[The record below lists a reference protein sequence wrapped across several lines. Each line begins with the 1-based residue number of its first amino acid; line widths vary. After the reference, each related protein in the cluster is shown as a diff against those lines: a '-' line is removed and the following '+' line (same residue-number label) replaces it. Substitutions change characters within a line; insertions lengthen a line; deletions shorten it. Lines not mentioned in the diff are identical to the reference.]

1 MLDSNQCRRNAEYYI
16 QLSESARAKK
26 QKYIIKQLAVEW
38 RRLSD
43 LTERQ
48 EIHSA
53 KKSSCALRRLRGR
66 MGCMND

>member
-1 MLDSNQCRRNAEYYI
+1 MLDSNQCRRNAEYYM
-16 QLSESARAKK
+16 QLSESAQAKK
-26 QKYIIKQLAVEW
+26 QKYMIKQLAVEW

-53 KKSSCALRRLRGR
+53 KQSNAARCAG
-66 MGCMND
+66 